1 MAFICIE
8 DFLTKGMKYF
18 LLSCCRMAQFYSD
31 VSILESNIE
40 NKKNDLEQLLVGDDY
55 LKNRSDENQNGS
67 YFYQMNNYHQ
77 ENQNYCST
85 GTRNAQNVS
94 VHLNP
99 YQNHNF
105 IGNKYDTQ
113 MSNQKCSMNSGSN
126 SLPYDAHILSNRIP
140 YQYNRQLNNDNIA
153 QIRAFQQCQEQDIS
167 TKTNRVVGRRNF
179 QKKTSNCIDAF
190 TESTKSV
197 GQNRT
202 YSNFFQTLVKETDI
216 SLSALGI
223 HLYK

>member
-1 MAFICIE
+1 
-8 DFLTKGMKYF
+8 
-18 LLSCCRMAQFYSD
+18 MAQFYTD

-40 NKKNDLEQLLVGDDY
+40 IKKNDLELLLEGDDD
-55 LKNRSDENQNGS
+55 LKSGNYEYQNGS
-67 YFYQMNNYHQ
+67 YYYQMYNYLQ
-77 ENQNYCST
+77 ENQNYCSI
-85 GTRNAQNVS
+85 GPSNAQNVS

-99 YQNHNF
+99 YQHHNF
-105 IGNKYDTQ
+105 AGNEYETQ
-113 MSNQKCSMNSGSN
+113 MNNQQCSMNSSSN
-126 SLPYDAHILSNRIP
+126 NSSYNAHILSNRKP
-140 YQYNRQLNNDNIA
+140 YQYNHQLNNDDIA

-167 TKTNRVVGRRNF
+167 TNMNRVVGRKNF
-179 QKKTSNCIDAF
+179 QKKTSNCTHIDAF